1 MKQLIISIG
10 RESGSG
16 GHEIAEKLAQ
26 RFDLPLY
33 DNNLLTEIANDRHL
47 DEETLRKYEEAPR
60 SRFFSRSMRGVSNS
74 VEASVTALQTARL
87 RTKST
92 RGDSFV
98 IVGRCAESV
107 LADNPGLISI
117 FISGD
122 PDNRIHRLMER
133 HSFSA
138 REAADYMTKQDRRRR
153 AYHDENCS
161 GRWGDS
167 ANYHLTI
174 NSSQLGIDGTVDFL
188 ELYIRRRLEA

>member
-33 DNNLLTEIANDRHL
+33 DNNLLSEIAKDRNL
-47 DEETLRKYEEAPR
+47 NEEELRRYEEAPR
-60 SRFFSRSMRGVSNS
+60 NRFFSRSIRGVSNS
-74 VEASVTALQTARL
+74 VEATVTALQTARL
-87 RTKST
+87 RTKSSK
-92 RGDSFV
+92 GESFV

-122 PDNRIHRLMER
+122 PDTRIHRLMAR
-133 HSFSA
+133 HDLSA
-138 REAADYMTKQDRRRR
+138 REAADYMNKQDRRRR

-174 NSSQLGIDGTVDFL
+174 NSSLLGIDGTVSLL
-188 ELYIRRRLEA
+188 EHYIRERASL

>member
-26 RFDLPLY
+26 RFDIPFY
-33 DNNLLTEIANDRHL
+33 DNNLLTEIAKDRNL
-47 DEETLRKYEEAPR
+47 DEETLRKYEEAPK
-60 SRFFSRSMRGVSNS
+60 SRFFSRSLRGVSNS

-87 RTKST
+87 RTKSN

-98 IVGRCAESV
+98 IVGRCAESI
-107 LADNPGLISI
+107 LADNPNLISI

-122 PDNRIHRLMER
+122 PDTRIHRLMER
-133 HSFSA
+133 HGFSA

-174 NSSQLGIDGTVDFL
+174 NSSLLGIDGTVDFL
-188 ELYIRRRLEA
+188 ELYIRRRHGE

>member
-33 DNNLLTEIANDRHL
+33 DNNLLTEIAKDRNL

-60 SRFFSRSMRGVSNS
+60 NRFFSRSMRGVSNS
-74 VEASVTALQTARL
+74 PEATVAALQTARL
-87 RTKST
+87 RTKSSK
-92 RGDSFV
+92 GESFV

-107 LADNPGLISI
+107 LADNPNLVSI
-117 FISGD
+117 FVSGD
-122 PDNRIHRLMER
+122 PDTRIHRLMER
-133 HSFSA
+133 HNFTA

-153 AYHDENCS
+153 AYHDEHCS
-161 GRWGDS
+161 GRWGDAAS
-167 ANYHLTI
+167 YHLTI
-174 NSSQLGIDGTVDFL
+174 NSSLLGIDGTVDFL
-188 ELYIRRRLEA
+188 ELYIRRRIEA